1 MNSPIEIQSAMSDD
15 KPFGFA
21 VAYGGKPSCSAAS
34 PLRVYARLSEEFVN
48 SLLCWLQEYV
58 DDEWDR
64 QMKQDAKS
72 GKLNKLVQHARADI
86 AANRVKTLNEIL
98 DDS

>member
-1 MNSPIEIQSAMSDD
+1 MNSSIEIKSAI
-15 KPFGFA
+15 
-21 VAYGGKPSCSAAS
+21 
-34 PLRVYARLSEEFVN
+34 ARLSEEEVKE
-48 SLLCWLQEYV
+48 LLCWLQEYV

-98 DDS
+98 E

>member
-1 MNSPIEIQSAMSDD
+1 MNSPIEIKSAI
-15 KPFGFA
+15 A
-21 VAYGGKPSCSAAS
+21 H
-34 PLRVYARLSEEFVN
+34 LSEEEVN
-48 SLLCWLQEYV
+48 ELLCWLQEYV